1 MYYIYFYLYN
11 NDIMRCYIKNK
22 EFEKTPQ
29 ALEINYKGR
38 VYAFSVMNAGVE
50 PVKTEKLQKK
60 PLITRQQHV
69 HPVYHIVLYSDGAAW
84 FAMNGKVYEGSLG
97 TLALTGP
104 GEPHCFCLGSKSDE
118 QVVYRCFS
126 FQLKALDGGDWLSV
140 PFHELMSM
148 YSGMELKNLATPV
161 FLSKRQ
167 HDMVSGLIERVA
179 EQLLKEDSF
188 SVFSRSMAILEL
200 FNSIVHEFYTHGEE
214 GEGVTELPLARA
226 KDMIEKRY
234 NQKLSIEEL
243 AKNASLSPGYFIRA
257 FKKAYK
263 TSPIDYQMELKI
275 NAAKSYL
282 LTSELPM
289 KEIAS
294 RVGFSDVYYFSKTFK
309 KHLGVPPSVFRK
321 SAVE

>member
-1 MYYIYFYLYN
+1 
-11 NDIMRCYIKNK
+11 MRCYIKNK

-29 ALEINYKGR
+29 ALEINYKGH
-38 VYAFSVMNAGVE
+38 VYAFSVMNAGIE
-50 PVKTEKLQKK
+50 PVICEKISKK
-60 PLITRQQHV
+60 PLPSRHQHV
-69 HPVYHIVLYSDGAAW
+69 HSVYHAVLYTEGEAW
-84 FAMNGKVYEGSLG
+84 FAVNGQIYEGMPG

-104 GEPHCFCLGSKSDE
+104 GEPHCFCLGQKSRE
-118 QVVYRCFS
+118 QVVYHCFS
-126 FQLKALDGGDWLSV
+126 FQLKPLDGGEWLSV

-148 YSGMELKNLATPV
+148 YSGVDLKSLEMPV

-167 HDMVSGLIERVA
+167 RGMMSGLIERIA
-179 EQLLKEDSF
+179 EQFLKDDPF

-200 FNSIVHEFYTHGEE
+200 FNFIIRECYARSG
-214 GEGVTELPLARA
+214 GEGAPELPLVRAREL
-226 KDMIEKRY
+226 IEKKY

-243 AKNASLSPGYFIRA
+243 AKEAALSPGYFIRA

-263 TSPIDYQMELKI
+263 TSPIDYQMELKL

-289 KEIAS
+289 KEIAD

-309 KHLGVPPSVFRK
+309 KHVGTPPSLFRRNT
-321 SAVE
+321 VE